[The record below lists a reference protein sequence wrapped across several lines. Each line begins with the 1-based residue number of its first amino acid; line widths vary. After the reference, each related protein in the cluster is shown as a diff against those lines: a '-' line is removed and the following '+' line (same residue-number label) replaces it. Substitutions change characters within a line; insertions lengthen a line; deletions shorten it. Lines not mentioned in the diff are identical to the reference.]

1 MAWLSAGRGRRWNS
15 RPIKKMKN
23 PTLTKNM
30 KHVKWRAIPP
40 LKGPDPEGLR
50 KEVKQ
55 DTKKPESLNGR
66 QSNR

>member
-1 MAWLSAGRGRRWNS
+1 
-15 RPIKKMKN
+15 MKN

-30 KHVKWRAIPP
+30 KHVKWKAIPP
-40 LKGPDPEGLR
+40 LKGPNPQDLR
-50 KEVKQ
+50 KLIKQ

>member
-1 MAWLSAGRGRRWNS
+1 
-15 RPIKKMKN
+15 MKN

-30 KHVKWRAIPP
+30 KHVKWKAIPP
-40 LKGPDPEGLR
+40 LKGPTPQGLR

-66 QSNR
+66 YR

>member
-1 MAWLSAGRGRRWNS
+1 
-15 RPIKKMKN
+15 MKN

-30 KHVKWRAIPP
+30 KHVKWREIPP

-55 DTKKPESLNGR
+55 DTQKPESLNGR
-66 QSNR
+66 

>member
-1 MAWLSAGRGRRWNS
+1 MAWLSGRRGRRWHS
-15 RPIKKMKN
+15 KPIKKMKN

-30 KHVKWRAIPP
+30 KHVKWKAIPP
-40 LKGPDPEGLR
+40 LKGPNPEGLR
-50 KEVKQ
+50 KLDKQ

>member
-1 MAWLSAGRGRRWNS
+1 MAWLSDRRGSWWYS
-15 RPIKKMKN
+15 QSIKKMKN

-30 KHVKWRAIPP
+30 KHVKWKAIPP
-40 LKGPDPEGLR
+40 LRGPNPQGLR

-66 QSNR
+66 YR